1 MASPILPGLG
11 LGSGLDTG
19 AIVKALVNADKAAKQ
34 GQLDRGTTTNTSS
47 ISGVGTLKSL
57 LATFQASM
65 RTLGNT
71 TEPQFTGFSASSSD
85 AKVVTATANNAAV
98 NGIYKVNVS
107 QLATGSKVATAAL
120 DGGAKAP
127 VNGGA
132 AGTLTISQGVPGGTA
147 KTYDLDIPAG
157 STLESVA
164 KALND
169 KYQFSGFSANVVT
182 DNFGSRLVVSSANTG
197 AGTDISLSGAG
208 LDADG
213 SKVIPT
219 PATKNSAGSVGAL
232 AMDALFTVDGLSVSS
247 PTNKLENT
255 VSGLSMT
262 LLAKGES
269 QILVTTNTDG
279 LKASIQKFV
288 DAYNAVANAITSL
301 TKPSLDDDGNPTIP
315 AALTGDAMP
324 RSILAAMRGPL
335 SESGSGDKLTVLAQ
349 LGITTDQKSGALTF
363 DTAKFNKAMTDK
375 KLGGEVQTLF
385 SGDDGLLARMSK
397 VLTPYTE
404 TGGILDARTTALAK
418 TKTKLANEQLALDR
432 RIENLT
438 AVLTKKYNDMDTL
451 VGKLKATA
459 NNITSMFEA
468 MAAQQKNS

>member
-19 AIVKALVNADKAAKQ
+19 AIVKALVDSDKAAKQ
-34 GQLDRGTTTNTSS
+34 GQIDRGAKTNTSS
-47 ISGVGTLKSL
+47 ISGVGSLKSL
-57 LATFQASM
+57 LATFQASL

-71 TEPQFTGFSASSSD
+71 IEPQFTGFSASSSD
-85 AKVVTATANNAAV
+85 PKVLTTTANNSAV

-107 QLATGSKVATAAL
+107 QLATGSKVATAAF
-120 DGGAKAP
+120 DGGSTAS

-132 AGTLTISQGVPGGTA
+132 AGSLTISQGVPGGTA

-169 KYQFSGFSANVVT
+169 KFQFSGLSANIIT

-197 AGTDISLSGAG
+197 AGTDISLSGVG
-208 LDADG
+208 LDVDG
-213 SKVIPT
+213 SQVIP
-219 PATKNSAGSVGAL
+219 AVSTKTSAGSVGAL
-232 AMDALFTVDGLSVSS
+232 AKDALFTVDGLSVSS
-247 PTNKLENT
+247 PTNKLEKT

-262 LLAKGES
+262 LLGTGPS
-269 QILVTTNTDG
+269 QVLVTTNTDG

-288 DAYNAVANAITSL
+288 DAYNAVANAVTAL
-301 TKPSLDDDGNPTIP
+301 TKPSLDDDGKPTIP

-335 SESGSGDKLTVLAQ
+335 SETGTGDKLTVLSQ
-349 LGITTDQKSGALTF
+349 LGITTDQKTGALNF
-363 DTAKFNKAMTDK
+363 DSTKFSAAMNDK

-385 SGDDGLLARMSK
+385 SGETGLLARMSK

-404 TGGILDARTTALAK
+404 TGGILDARNTALTK
-418 TKTKLANEQLALDR
+418 TKTKLANDQLALDR
-432 RIENLT
+432 RIESLT

>member
-19 AIVKALVNADKAAKQ
+19 AIVKALVDSDKAAKQ
-34 GQLDRGTTTNTSS
+34 GQIDRGSKTNTSS
-47 ISGVGTLKSL
+47 ISGVGSLKSL
-57 LATFQASM
+57 LATFQASL

-71 TEPQFTGFSASSSD
+71 IEPQFTGFSASSSD
-85 AKVVTATANNAAV
+85 PKVLTTTANNSAV

-107 QLATGSKVATAAL
+107 QLATGSKVATAAF
-120 DGGAKAP
+120 DGGSTAS

-132 AGTLTISQGVPGGTA
+132 AGSLTISQGVPGGTA

-169 KYQFSGFSANVVT
+169 KFQFSGLSANIVT

-197 AGTDISLSGAG
+197 AGTDISLSGVG
-208 LDADG
+208 LDVDG
-213 SKVIPT
+213 SKVIP
-219 PATKNSAGSVGAL
+219 AVSTKTSSGSVGAL
-232 AMDALFTVDGLSVSS
+232 ALDALFTVDGLSVTS
-247 PTNKLENT
+247 PTNKLEKT

-262 LLAKGES
+262 LLATGPS
-269 QILVTTNTDG
+269 QVLVTTNTDG

-288 DAYNAVANAITSL
+288 DAYNAVANAVTAL
-301 TKPSLDDDGNPTIP
+301 TKPSLDDDGKPTIP

-335 SESGSGDKLTVLAQ
+335 SETGTGDKLTVLSQ
-349 LGITTDQKSGALTF
+349 LGITTDQKTGALNF
-363 DTAKFNKAMTDK
+363 DSTKFSAAMNDK

-385 SGDDGLLARMSK
+385 SGETGLLARMSK

-404 TGGILDARTTALAK
+404 TGGILDARNTALTK
-418 TKTKLANEQLALDR
+418 TKTKLANDQLALDR
-432 RIENLT
+432 RIESLT